1 MRVPYLSK
9 PTETQHTNQRKQ
21 ASNQRKQ
28 ALPLPPARIGGTV
41 RLNGLASQGGWRPSF
56 RTTDTQEAE
65 GTPPRGSSIRRALDG
80 ARRFEGRVL
89 SKFRR
94 AVLDHPEGG
103 DVLNHPEKKKQQ
115 QQQNKH
121 KKTRKQGFGGPFGFL
136 LDHQRQ
142 HPQHPQHH
150 LSQFVVVTASPRK
163 QQVHF

>member
-1 MRVPYLSK
+1 MRRIGTLVGGLGAHLQRKMDKTPMRVPYLSK

-28 ALPLPPARIGGTV
+28 ALPLRPARIGGTV

-103 DVLNHPEKKKQQ
+103 DVLNHPET
-115 QQQNKH
+115 
-121 KKTRKQGFGGPFGFL
+121 KKTNNKTNTRKPENRASVVL
-136 LDHQRQ
+136 L
-142 HPQHPQHH
+142 
-150 LSQFVVVTASPRK
+150 ASL
-163 QQVHF
+163 